1 MYHTHA
7 IARSDEQGH
16 ESEWE
21 SERECFCVF
30 GFCSFARFIRV
41 SVIYY

>member
-30 GFCSFARFIRV
+30 GFVVLRGLFESQ
-41 SVIYY
+41 